1 MKNIEYFFNPRS
13 IAVIGA
19 SREETKPGYIIL
31 KNIVENKRR
40 EIFKGEIYPINPYA
54 KKILG
59 IHSYPSILNIS
70 GDIDLAIIVVPAKTV
85 PKIMEECGKKDVK
98 ATIIISAG
106 FSEIGNVELEDRV
119 LKIARK
125 YGVRIIG
132 PNCLGIFSPYNGID
146 TFFLPIFKDLKSGG
160 SRLATPRPDKGFVS
174 FISQSGAFGTAA
186 LDYMW
191 GEKIG
196 IRYFISYGNRID
208 VDEADLL
215 EYLGEDEYTR
225 TIMMYVE
232 GIENGR
238 KFMRIARRV
247 SIKKPII
254 ALKSG
259 RTRAGARAAV
269 SHTAAMAGKDEI
281 YEAAFKQCGVIRA
294 YSMRDFFIYAK
305 ALVYQPPAKGN
316 RVAIITD
323 GGGAGVMTT
332 DACEINGLNVVKIGG
347 ESRKKLK
354 DLMDKKILPEFA
366 VIDNPIDLT
375 GSASTEMYVE
385 TFKIMLGDR
394 NIDSIIIL
402 ALHHVPGIKYLDE
415 FVKSIVE
422 ANEKYNVDRKPVIS
436 VDIGGSPAANYVREE
451 FDKHFIPSYSS
462 PEDGVMAIKALY
474 LFGKYL
480 RKRRVYGKYVRRW
493 KPLV

>member
-1 MKNIEYFFNPRS
+1 
-13 IAVIGA
+13 
-19 SREETKPGYIIL
+19 
-31 KNIVENKRR
+31 
-40 EIFKGEIYPINPYA
+40 
-54 KKILG
+54 
-59 IHSYPSILNIS
+59 
-70 GDIDLAIIVVPAKTV
+70 
-85 PKIMEECGKKDVK
+85 MEECGRKGVK

-106 FSEIGNVELEDRV
+106 FSEVGDVKLENKV
-119 LKIARK
+119 LKIAKK
-125 YGVRIIG
+125 YGIRIIG

-160 SRLATPRPDKGFVS
+160 SKLAAPRPDKGFVS

-225 TIMMYVE
+225 AIMIYVE

-238 KFMRIARRV
+238 KFMKIARRV

-305 ALVYQPPAKGN
+305 ALVYQPPARGN

-332 DACEINGLNVVKIGG
+332 DACEINGLNVVKIIGR
-347 ESRKKLK
+347 SRRKLR
-354 DLMDKKILPEFA
+354 DLIIRKILPEFA

-385 TFKIMLGDR
+385 TFKIMLSEK

-402 ALHHVPGIKYLDE
+402 ALHHVPGIEYLDD
-415 FVKSIVE
+415 FVENIVE
-422 ANEKYNVDRKPVIS
+422 ANERYNVDRKPVIA

-451 FDKHFIPSYSS
+451 FDKYFIPSYSS
-462 PEDGVMAIKALY
+462 PEDGVMAVKALY

-480 RKRRVYGKYVRRW
+480 RKRKVYRKYVRRW